1 MKTLVLSLALMPF
14 CSIAQDAELD
24 SLHKHCP
31 CVSRFNLEKALKL
44 KHKTP
49 VLGRGNIIQVKC
61 SGASYFFLIPPRGK
75 ASDSIFLNGDRKF
88 KASDKIISSG
98 TRWFYV
104 KTSDSVDMKYDFE
117 TKSWSTE
124 KLRAEPLGEERF

>member
-1 MKTLVLSLALMPF
+1 MKALFLFLLFLPLIGF
-14 CSIAQDAELD
+14 AQDSEPD

-31 CVSRFNLEKALKL
+31 CISRFNLKKALKI

-61 SGASYFFLIPPRGK
+61 DRASYFFLIPPRGK
-75 ASDSIFLNGDRKF
+75 ASESIFLNGDRKF
-88 KASDKIISSG
+88 QANDKIISSG
-98 TRWFYV
+98 TKWFYV
-104 KTSDSVDMKYDFE
+104 KTSDSIDMKYDFE